1 MNHNDRLLFNRLI
14 KQSNGLLVIAIITLL
29 SILIG
34 VVFPNPYSYNI
45 AVSGF
50 AIALIWGL
58 IRNYKNKKTY
68 TEDFSTYYDII
79 KKGNR
84 LYFEAKIDDPKLA
97 EIHGY
102 RIDGESSSDY
112 FLRDSTI
119 KHNKYIL
126 VPKSRVIED
135 SNRLPEIEAQLQE
148 YPQYFE

>member
-14 KQSNGLLVIAIITLL
+14 KQSNSLLVIAIITLL

-84 LYFEAKIDDPKLA
+84 LYFEAKIDDPNLA

-119 KHNKYIL
+119 NHNKYIL
-126 VPKSRVIED
+126 VSKSRVIED

>member
-34 VVFPNPYSYNI
+34 VIYPNSYSYNI
-45 AVSGF
+45 AVTGF

-58 IRNYKNKKTY
+58 IRNYKHKKTY
-68 TEDFSTYYDII
+68 TEDFSTYYDVI
-79 KKGNR
+79 KKGNY

-97 EIHGY
+97 EVHGY
-102 RIDGESSSDY
+102 RIKGKSSSDY
-112 FLRDSTI
+112 FLRDSTM

>member
-14 KQSNGLLVIAIITLL
+14 KQSNGLLVIDIITLL

-34 VVFPNPYSYNI
+34 VIYPNPYSYDI
-45 AVSGF
+45 AITGF

-68 TEDFSTYYDII
+68 TEDFSTYYDVI

-84 LYFEAKIDDPKLA
+84 LYFEAKIDDPKL
-97 EIHGY
+97 EEVHGY
-102 RIDGESSSDY
+102 RIDGEACGEY
-112 FLRDSTI
+112 FLRNSKI
-119 KHNKYIL
+119 KHNTYIL
-126 VPKSRVIED
+126 VPTSRVIVD
-135 SNRLPEIEAQLQE
+135 PNRLPDIEAQLQE

>member
-34 VVFPNPYSYNI
+34 VIFPNPYSYNI

-58 IRNYKNKKTY
+58 IRDYKNKKTY
-68 TEDFSTYYDII
+68 TEDFSTYYDVI

-102 RIDGESSSDY
+102 RIDEESSSEY
-112 FLRDSTI
+112 FLRNSKI
-119 KHNKYIL
+119 KHNTYIL
-126 VPKSRVIED
+126 VPTSRVIVD
-135 SNRLPEIEAQLQE
+135 PNRLPDIEAKMRQ
-148 YPQYFE
+148 YPQLFE

>member
-34 VVFPNPYSYNI
+34 VIFPNPYSYNI

-68 TEDFSTYYDII
+68 DVSSIRRVFDII
-79 KKGNR
+79 GSDFGKQTKQQKASNHDAQTDIEECRKELLIYMDLIKRG
-84 LYFEAKIDDPKLA
+84 LA
-97 EIHGY
+97 QQ
-102 RIDGESSSDY
+102 
-112 FLRDSTI
+112 
-119 KHNKYIL
+119 
-126 VPKSRVIED
+126 P
-135 SNRLPEIEAQLQE
+135 
-148 YPQYFE
+148 